1 MILCGERVTAEKAL
15 QIGLVEEVVGTGM
28 ALEAA
33 LLLADKVAEQSPPA
47 VAACK
52 QLIQKGRS
60 APVQTAL
67 SLERELFVKL
77 FDTQDQ
83 VEGVQAFLQKRK
95 ASWVNG

>member
-1 MILCGERVTAEKAL
+1 
-15 QIGLVEEVVGTGM
+15 
-28 ALEAA
+28 
-33 LLLADKVAEQSPPA
+33 

-67 SLERELFVKL
+67 PLERELFVKL

-95 ASWVNG
+95 ASWING